1 MQLDPM
7 ETALIEGLR
16 RLPPLPPQAAEELS
30 ALVSRLAAVS
40 PNTRIDWSDAWSDED
55 LREFTDHSIRQ
66 LEADEE

>member
-16 RLPPLPPQAAEELS
+16 RLPPQAAEELS
-30 ALVSRLAAVS
+30 ALVSRLSAVS

-55 LREFTDHSIRQ
+55 LREFTDYSIRQ